1 MGFWSSV
8 KKGLRAVT
16 APVVYVCSGLDGDT
30 TANYVRGSDQP
41 GDTNTVSKSQNAEN
55 KLNDDKGHKEIIE
68 RLEKLEQKTGISQKD
83 NIDKIE
89 EIKKRR
95 EEEIK
100 DLIEKSKGASPE
112 ERKKI
117 MDEIVTK
124 TKEEQE
130 AINKILQESN
140 RKLEQKKLNTLEQ
153 ANQEQQSGNKR
164 RAAELFA
171 EANSHQQTIHTQN
184 QLIEE
189 LKKKQKEK
197 EQAAKELVE
206 TQGTDKS
213 WYSDINWTSWQVWVV
228 VLGGLLF
235 LYLIYRAGKWVYGK
249 FFASE

>member
-1 MGFWSSV
+1 MGFWNSV

-16 APVVYVCSGLDGDT
+16 APVVYVCSGFDGDA
-30 TANYVRGSDQP
+30 TANYIKNSDQP
-41 GDTNTVSKSQNAEN
+41 GDINTVSKTKNAEN
-55 KLNDDKGHKEIIE
+55 KLNDDKGHKEIID

-89 EIKKRR
+89 EIKKKR
-95 EEEIK
+95 EDEIK

-140 RKLEQKKLNTLEQ
+140 HKLEQQKLNNLEQ
-153 ANQEQQSGNKR
+153 AQQEQQDGNKKQ
-164 RAAELFA
+164 AAELFA
-171 EANSHQQTIHTQN
+171 EANNRQQTIHVQN

-189 LKKKQKEK
+189 LNKKGKEREK
-197 EQAAKELVE
+197 AAKELVE
-206 TQGTDKS
+206 IQGNEKS
-213 WYSDINWTSWQVWVV
+213 WYSDINWRSWQVWIVI
-228 VLGGLLF
+228 LGGLLF
-235 LYLIYRAGKWVYGK
+235 LYLLYRACKWTYRK
-249 FFASE
+249 IFDDE

>member
-1 MGFWSSV
+1 MGFWNSV

-16 APVVYVCSGLDGDT
+16 APVVYVCSGFDGDA
-30 TANYVRGSDQP
+30 TANYVKGSDQP
-41 GDTNTVSKSQNAEN
+41 GDTNTVSKTQNAEN

-89 EIKKRR
+89 EIKKKR

-153 ANQEQQSGNKR
+153 ANQEQQSGDKK

-171 EANSHQQTIHTQN
+171 EANKHQQTIHTQN

-213 WYSDINWTSWQVWVV
+213 
-228 VLGGLLF
+228 
-235 LYLIYRAGKWVYGK
+235 
-249 FFASE
+249 

>member
-1 MGFWSSV
+1 MGFWNSV
-8 KKGLRAVT
+8 KKGLRA
-16 APVVYVCSGLDGDT
+16 ASSPIVYLCSGFDGDS
-30 TANYVRGSDQP
+30 TANWVKGSDQP
-41 GDTNTVSKSQNAEN
+41 GDTNTVSKSKNAEN
-55 KLNDDKGHKEIIE
+55 KLNDDKGHEEIID

-89 EIKKRR
+89 EIKKKR

-130 AINKILQESN
+130 AINKILKESN
-140 RKLEQKKLNTLEQ
+140 SKLEQQKLSTLEQ
-153 ANQEQQSGNKR
+153 AQQEQSDDNKK

-171 EANSHQQTIHTQN
+171 EANQHQQTIHVQN

-189 LKKKQKEK
+189 LKKKGKEREK
-197 EQAAKELVE
+197 ATKELEE
-206 TQGTDKS
+206 TQSKNKS
-213 WYSDINWTSWQVWVV
+213 
-228 VLGGLLF
+228 
-235 LYLIYRAGKWVYGK
+235 
-249 FFASE
+249 